1 MQFIV
6 KKVDGLDIPI
16 IFDDKEIKMIEFD
29 MEDRQTEV
37 DMPKGFPKNYPGQS
51 VSYVNKPVYTIT
63 MSFKDGEQK
72 KLIFEMADRQLWV
85 QAMNKLLGIDFT
97 KMVKKADGG
106 V

>member
-6 KKVDGLDIPI
+6 KQVDGLDIPI
-16 IFDDKEIKMIEFD
+16 IFDDHEIKMIEFN

-37 DMPKGFPKNYPGQS
+37 DTPKGFPKNYPGQS
-51 VSYVNKPVYTIT
+51 VSYINKPVYTIT

-85 QAMNKLLGIDFT
+85 QALNKLSGIDFT
-97 KMVKKADGG
+97 KMVKKADGR

>member
-6 KKVDGLDIPI
+6 KQVDGLDIPI

-29 MEDRQTEV
+29 MEERKSEV
-37 DMPKGFPKNYPGQS
+37 DMPKGFPKNYPGTAT
-51 VSYVNKPVYTIT
+51 SYVNKPVYTIII
-63 MSFKDGEQK
+63 SFKDGEQK

-85 QAMNKLLGIDFT
+85 QAMNKLSGIDFT
-97 KMVKKADGG
+97 KMVKKADGR

>member
-16 IFDDKEIKMIEFD
+16 IFDDQEIKMIEFD

-37 DMPKGFPKNYPGQS
+37 EMPKGFPKNYPGQTS
-51 VSYVNKPVYTIT
+51 SYVNKPIYTIT

-85 QAMNKLLGIDFT
+85 QALNKLSGIDFT
-97 KMVKKADGG
+97 KLKRSDI
-106 V
+106 